1 MKYIVLILVCLAS
14 AMANAYGPV
23 RVTGQGKSF
32 EEAKQNALTQ
42 AIETISGSIV
52 VNQREH
58 RDGTTTKNNTIV
70 HSAGYVTEYKII
82 DRYTSRSFIYVEMDV
97 YVNPSNL
104 ADKVLTK
111 MPEPQMVDGYNANAS
126 YETAVES
133 RNSWSN
139 IVQTIMD
146 DYPNRAYNVDQGKAY
161 TKLSYENSM
170 ILNVP
175 YRLSWNKNYLN
186 SFEEMISHSS
196 NGRVG
201 FFNTSNQNAVFVIGS
216 NSYSMD
222 RRNSIQ
228 LQKTMLN
235 NKIPQLLVTLRASN
249 GSIIG
254 KACVKIEGSNT
265 MMYSFGNANYM
276 SIFGRNVFQG
286 QVSLELGRLPED
298 YFDIELEV
306 YGRQECMA
314 LANSRV

>member
-1 MKYIVLILVCLAS
+1 MKNFVLFLVCVAS
-14 AMANAYGPV
+14 TIANAYGPV

-52 VNQREH
+52 VHQREH
-58 RDGTTTKNNTIV
+58 RDGSTTKNNTIV
-70 HSAGYVTEYKII
+70 HSAGYVTEYQII
-82 DRYTSRSFIYVEMDV
+82 DRYTSRSFVYVEMDV

-133 RNSWSN
+133 RNTWSS
-139 IVQTIMD
+139 IVQTIID
-146 DYPNRAYNVDQGKAY
+146 DYPKRAYNVDQGKAY
-161 TKLSYENSM
+161 TKLSNENSM
-170 ILNVP
+170 ILNIP
-175 YRLSWNKNYLN
+175 YRLSWNKNYLS
-186 SFEEMISHSS
+186 SFEEMIALSS
-196 NGRVG
+196 KARVG
-201 FFNTSNQNAVFVIGS
+201 FFNASNGNSVFVIGS
-216 NSYSMD
+216 NTYSMD
-222 RRNSIQ
+222 RINSIQ

-235 NKIPQLLVTLRASN
+235 NKIPQLLVTIRASS
-249 GSIIG
+249 GAIIG

-276 SIFGRNVFQG
+276 SIFSRNIFQG
-286 QVSLELGRLPED
+286 QVSLELGRLPND

-306 YGRQECMA
+306 YGRQECTA